1 MYRERVINILNNTNR
16 NSKVYINNILIKNIN
31 EKEKIILNLK
41 ELKYIGNHHSLT
53 TKNKINILIKEKEFS
68 LNLLLVQDSMN
79 KSEFWIY
86 GTYET
91 SEIKETY
98 GHFSSVIDRGI
109 LQKYIKMELMKR

>member
-1 MYRERVINILNNTNR
+1 
-16 NSKVYINNILIKNIN
+16 
-31 EKEKIILNLK
+31 
-41 ELKYIGNHHSLT
+41 
-53 TKNKINILIKEKEFS
+53 
-68 LNLLLVQDSMN
+68 MN

-109 LQKYIKMELMKR
+109 LQKYIKMELIKR